1 MGNRHNYSKH
11 YDQDHIENEVVIET
25 PEFEKVEE
33 VKQEDSKP
41 LMGEVSVEKLNLRST
56 PSSDNN
62 DNIVKE
68 LVKGDVVEIV
78 QDMGNWHQVC
88 TATGVDGYVMSEYIK
103 VHE

>member
-1 MGNRHNYSKH
+1 MSNRHNYSK
-11 YDQDHIENEVVIET
+11 YYSQENSEVIET
-25 PEFEKVEE
+25 PKFEEIEEVVEE
-33 VKQEDSKP
+33 ESKS
-41 LMGEVSVEKLNLRST
+41 LMGEVSVEKLNIRST

-68 LVKGDVVEIV
+68 LAKDDVVEIV
-78 QDMGNWHQVC
+78 QDMGNWYQVC

>member
-1 MGNRHNYSKH
+1 MSNRHNYSKH
-11 YDQDHIENEVVIET
+11 YSQENSDVIET
-25 PEFEKVEE
+25 PKFEEIEEVVEE
-33 VKQEDSKP
+33 ESKS
-41 LMGEVSVEKLNLRST
+41 LMGEVSVEKLNIRST

-68 LVKGDVVEIV
+68 LTKGDVVEII
-78 QDMGNWHQVC
+78 QDMGNWYQVC

>member
-11 YDQDHIENEVVIET
+11 YSQETSEVIET
-25 PEFEKVEE
+25 PKFEEIEEVVEE
-33 VKQEDSKP
+33 ESKS
-41 LMGEVSVEKLNLRST
+41 LMGEVSVEKLNIRST

-68 LVKGDVVEIV
+68 LAKGDVVEIV
-78 QDMGNWHQVC
+78 QDMGNWYQVC